1 MSKDRSKN
9 RRPSAPPLT
18 RRDLL
23 RAGALGLSLPS
34 YLSLSNQLQAATG
47 ATGVTDRGFGK
58 AKSCIVVFAW
68 GGLSHIDSFD
78 LKPEAGSG
86 IKSAFGSIPTKIP
99 GYHVCEHLP
108 HLAKQVHRMT
118 LIRSIHHDA
127 PSHRSAAYW
136 NLTGHAPFFPDKN
149 WPRSRKDWPCLGSMV
164 AEAKHDPERKLP
176 GNVALPYPIY
186 DGGWANGQHAGFLG
200 MPFDPIIMKPDKGN
214 PYDGKS
220 PVAGHLSFDLIDGV
234 NEDRL
239 AGRRKLLADLSGDK
253 LPTEPLEH
261 YQQRVFDMLLD
272 EETRKA
278 FKIDAEPE
286 RQHRRYGSH
295 ILGQSLLT
303 ARRLTGAG
311 VPLVTVYAAAGD
323 LNGSKGAHFDTHG
336 DGFNRLKNHMLP
348 PLDQGLSALLDDLH
362 ESGRIDDTLVVLLTE
377 FGRTPKVN
385 GSGGR
390 DHYPKVY
397 TVGLAGAGVSEGLLY
412 GTSDAQGA
420 FPASQAC
427 SPADLH
433 ASIFHSLGIPPNRMI
448 HDQAD
453 RPLPMCDGKVLPVF
467 G

>member
-1 MSKDRSKN
+1 MNHRPSR
-9 RRPSAPPLT
+9 RRPARTLPS

-23 RAGALGLSLPS
+23 RAGALGLGLPS
-34 YLSLSNQLQAATG
+34 YLALSERSPGRG
-47 ATGVTDRGFGK
+47 ATTSTGFGK
-58 AKSCIVVFAW
+58 ARSCIVVFAW
-68 GGLSHIDSFD
+68 GGLSHLDTFD
-78 LKPEAGSG
+78 LKPEAGSD
-86 IKSAFGSIPTKIP
+86 IKSAFGSLPTNIP

-108 HLAKQVHRMT
+108 SLARQVHRMT
-118 LIRSIHHDA
+118 IIRSMHHDA

-136 NLTGHAPFFPDKN
+136 NLTGHAPQKPDKN
-149 WPRSRKDWPCLGSMV
+149 WPRTRRDWPSLGSMV
-164 AEAKHDPERKLP
+164 AHARHNPDSKLP

-200 MPFDPIIMKPDKGN
+200 MKYDPVILKPDQGT

-220 PVAGHLSFDLIDGV
+220 PASGHLNFDLIEGV
-234 NEDRL
+234 DEKRL
-239 AGRRKLLADLSGDK
+239 AARRNLLTDLTGGT

-261 YQQRVFDMLLD
+261 YQERVFDMLLD
-272 EETRKA
+272 AETRKA
-278 FKIDAEPE
+278 FKIDDEPE
-286 RQHRRYGSH
+286 RQHKRYGPH
-295 ILGQSLLT
+295 IFGQSLLT

-323 LNGSKGAHFDTHG
+323 LNGSAGAHFDTHAN
-336 DGFNRLKNHMLP
+336 GFNRLKNQMLP

-397 TVGLAGAGVSEGLLY
+397 TVALAGAGVSEGLLY
-412 GTSDAQGA
+412 GTSDASGA
-420 FPASQAC
+420 FPDSKAAT
-427 SPADLH
+427 PADLH
-433 ASIFHSLGIPPNRMI
+433 ASIFHSLGIAPGYRI
-448 HDQAD
+448 HDIDD
-453 RPLPMCDGKVLPVF
+453 RPLPMCDGEVLPIF

>member
-1 MSKDRSKN
+1 MNNFRSS
-9 RRPSAPPLT
+9 RPRLSGSPPT

-23 RAGALGLSLPS
+23 RAGALGLGLPT
-34 YLSLSNQLQAATG
+34 YLALSNPARSAEAA
-47 ATGVTDRGFGK
+47 APRSFGK
-58 AKSCIVVFAW
+58 ARSCIVIFAW
-68 GGLSHIDSFD
+68 GGLSHIDTFD
-78 LKPEAGSG
+78 LKPEAGSD
-86 IKSAFGSIPTKIP
+86 IKSAFGSIPTTIP

-108 HLAKQVHRMT
+108 GLARQVHRMT
-118 LIRSIHHDA
+118 LIRSMHHDA

-136 NLTGHAPFFPDKN
+136 NLTGHAPQKPDKN
-149 WPRSRKDWPCLGSMV
+149 WARTRKDWPSIGSMV
-164 AEAKHDPERKLP
+164 AHARHDPESKLP

-200 MPFDPIIMKPDKGN
+200 MKYDPVIMKPDQGK

-220 PVAGHLSFDLIDGV
+220 PVSGHLSFDFIEGV

-239 AGRRKLLADLSGDK
+239 TARRALLTDLSGK
-253 LPTEPLEH
+253 ALPTEPLEH

-272 EETRKA
+272 EETRRA
-278 FKIDAEPE
+278 FKVDDEPE
-286 RQHRRYGSH
+286 QQQRRYGPH

-323 LNGSKGAHFDTHG
+323 LNGSKGAHFDTHSN
-336 DGFNRLKNHMLP
+336 GFSRLKKQMLP

-362 ESGRIDDTLVVLLTE
+362 ESGRIEETLVVLLTE

-397 TVGLAGAGVSEGLLY
+397 TVALAGAGVSEGLLY
-412 GTSDAQGA
+412 GTSDHSGA
-420 FPASQAC
+420 FPASQAAT
-427 SPADLH
+427 PADLH
-433 ASIFHSLGIPPNRMI
+433 ASIFHALGIAPERRI
-448 HDQAD
+448 HDLDD
-453 RPLPMCDGKVLPVF
+453 RPLPLCDGSVLPIF
-467 G
+467 S